1 MRVLK
6 VLEER
11 LSNDKIER
19 KIKVALS
26 TILAA
31 LIVLGV
37 LSLVGISLMTSDMR
51 NFYNKSYQE
60 TEAQLSMR
68 KDINSLMKNLLWA
81 CTSDTPQVYLDEAE
95 ADGEGIVENCN
106 ILERLYDDKSSVNA
120 LMTALQA
127 EETSR
132 AEVEAKILAGDAD
145 AVDYFNNTYNPKA
158 EALISAVKVIGNAAD
173 ENAKK
178 AYSETML
185 VAVLVVVVVLLVAVI
200 SVMIVLFYIRTLVRL
215 MVTPIEELK
224 EAAHQLA
231 HGDLEI
237 DIKYQSAD
245 EFGELATSISEVCS
259 MLKELIPDMSYCM
272 TEMASGNFTV
282 NSKCSGAYVGCYQ
295 PIIESMRDI
304 KVRLNGTLSQILTTS
319 SGVRA
324 GAQNL
329 AEGAQDLAEGA
340 TAQASAVEE
349 LTATINELTCQI
361 EDNARKST
369 EASKQAGAVG
379 KQAQSSMDYMRE
391 VNRAMER
398 ITETSKQIA
407 EISNSIE
414 SIANQTNLL
423 SLNAS
428 IEAARAGEHGKGF
441 AVVADEIRTLAS
453 QSGEAAINTRKLID
467 NSLSEINNG
476 SQIVESASTALE
488 RVINQIQEVV
498 ASSEQI
504 SEASEVQAEAAAQV
518 NVGIEQ
524 ISAAV
529 QNNSATAEESSA
541 TSQELFAQS
550 ETLNSLVEQFVLD
563 GK

>member
-1 MRVLK
+1 MKLLK
-6 VLEER
+6 ILEEN

-19 KIKVALS
+19 KIKVALI
-26 TILAA
+26 TILVA
-31 LIVLGV
+31 LIMLGA
-37 LSLVGISLMTSDMR
+37 LSLVGIALMTSSMR

-81 CTSDTPQVYLDEAE
+81 CSSDSPQQYLDEAE
-95 ADGEGIVENCN
+95 ADGKGIVENYN
-106 ILERLYDDKSSVNA
+106 ILEKLYGDKLSIDA
-120 LMTALQA
+120 LMAAMQ
-127 EETSR
+127 EEEASR

-145 AVDYFNNTYNPKA
+145 AVDYFNNTYNDKA
-158 EALISAVKVIGNAAD
+158 EALISSVKEIGNTAD

-178 AYSETML
+178 AYSSSMI
-185 VAVLVVVVVLLVAVI
+185 VAIIVVVVVLLVAVI
-200 SVMIVLFYIRTLVRL
+200 SIVIVLFYIKTLVRL

-224 EAAHQLA
+224 KAANQLA
-231 HGDLEI
+231 QGDLEI
-237 DIKYQSAD
+237 EIRYHSPD
-245 EFGELATSISEVCS
+245 EFGELATSIREVCS
-259 MLKELIPDMSYCM
+259 MLKGLIPDISYCM
-272 TEMASGNFTV
+272 TEMAGGNFTV
-282 NSKCSGAYVGCYQ
+282 NSKCADAYVGGYQ

-304 KVRLNGTLSQILTTS
+304 KVRLNSTLSQILATS
-319 SGVRA
+319 GGVRA
-324 GAQNL
+324 GAQNM
-329 AEGAQDLAEGA
+329 AQGAQDLAEGA
-340 TAQASAVEE
+340 NTQASAVEE

-369 EASKQAGAVG
+369 AASQQAGAVG
-379 KQAQSSMDYMRE
+379 QQAQSSMGYMEE

-467 NSLSEINNG
+467 NSLAEINNG
-476 SQIVESASTALE
+476 SQIVESASIALE
-488 RVINQIQEVV
+488 KVINQIQEVV

-504 SEASEVQAEAAAQV
+504 SEASEVQAAAAAQV
-518 NVGIEQ
+518 NIGIEQ
-524 ISAAV
+524 ISSAV

-550 ETLNSLVEQFVLD
+550 ETLNSLVEQFVLE
-563 GK
+563 

>member
-6 VLEER
+6 GLEER

-19 KIKVALS
+19 KIKVALFS
-26 TILAA
+26 ILVA
-31 LIVLGV
+31 LIVLGI
-37 LSLVGISLMTSDMR
+37 LSLVGICLMTSNMR

-95 ADGEGIVENCN
+95 ADGAGIVENYD
-106 ILERLYDDKSSVNA
+106 ILEKLYDDKSSVDA

-127 EETSR
+127 EEESR

-145 AVDYFNNTYNPKA
+145 AVDYFNNTYNAKA

-173 ENAKK
+173 ENAKS
-178 AYSETML
+178 AYNESML
-185 VAVLVVVVVLLVAVI
+185 VAVLVIIVVLFVAVFSI
-200 SVMIVLFYIRTLVRL
+200 IIVLFYIKTLVRL

-224 EAAHQLA
+224 GAAHQLA
-231 HGDLEI
+231 KGDLEI
-237 DIKYQSAD
+237 DITYRSED

-259 MLKELIPDMSYCM
+259 MLKGLIPDMSYCM
-272 TEMASGNFTV
+272 TEMANGNFTV
-282 NSKCSGAYVGCYQ
+282 NSKCSDAYVGCYQ

-304 KVRLNGTLSQILTTS
+304 KVRLNNTLSQILTTS
-319 SGVRA
+319 GGVRA
-324 GAQNL
+324 GAQNM
-329 AEGAQDLAEGA
+329 AEGAQDLAEG
-340 TAQASAVEE
+340 TNSQASAVEE

-379 KQAQSSMDYMRE
+379 KQARASMDYMKE

-476 SQIVESASTALE
+476 SQIVENASTALE
-488 RVINQIQEVV
+488 KVINQIQEVV

-518 NVGIEQ
+518 NIGIEQ

-550 ETLNSLVEQFVLD
+550 ETLNSLVEQFVLEV
-563 GK
+563 K